1 MTPISVKFAV
11 FSMAAALMSASVSA
25 PAAAQTAAER
35 WEEARSYYAEG
46 DFEAALPGAIAAVQQ
61 APAAPEYY
69 LGAARILFQMERY
82 DEAVFYYDIYIQHFG
97 PILPADTP
105 ERNRLTRAR
114 EERTTANNS
123 RTTPSSAVPEPAGQG
138 EARAALVAR
147 IAEGI
152 AITPTGGGAL
162 AIYDALLRTGYARPD
177 LLTLRSEL
185 RACILE
191 EASLFVAVNRA
202 AMPALSIEEWEV
214 QRTRMQR
221 YVDLA
226 PEPLPT
232 ASGQPREVANAGLG
246 LAMLELAQ
254 GQLRYLNQDFT
265 AAAER
270 FGAALTAQPDFLPA
284 HVGRLNALFS
294 AERGL
299 TSEAHQAL
307 AAFQTLAEA
316 SATDPEIGLL
326 ASIYEAAFVAQSGDR
341 DEAITLIEAMLGY

>member
-1 MTPISVKFAV
+1 MNRHVVRTALVTFV
-11 FSMAAALMSASVSA
+11 AALVSGTLSA

-35 WEEARSYYAEG
+35 WEEARGYYAEG
-46 DFEAALPGAIAAVQQ
+46 DFESALPGAIAAIQQ

-69 LGAARILFQMERY
+69 LGAARILFQLERY

-123 RTTPSSAVPEPAGQG
+123 RTSPSAPVPEPSGQA

-147 IAEGI
+147 ISEGI
-152 AITPTGGGAL
+152 AVTPTGGGAL
-162 AIYDALLRTGYARPD
+162 AIYDALMRTGYARPD

-202 AMPALSIEEWEV
+202 VIPALSIEEWEV

-226 PEPLPT
+226 PEPLLT

-246 LAMLELAQ
+246 IAMLELAQ
-254 GQLRYLNQDFT
+254 GQLRYLNQDFS
-265 AAAER
+265 AAAQR
-270 FGAALTAQPDFLPA
+270 FGAALAAQPDFLPA

-299 TSEAHQAL
+299 TAEAHEAL
-307 AAFQTLAEA
+307 ATFQTLAE
-316 SATDPEIGLL
+316 SNTTDSELGLL

-341 DEAITLIEAMLGY
+341 ADAITLIEAMLGY